1 MATQPAVVKQSDL
14 LNQLVLDRS
23 TMEELG
29 RVEVLWTYPAA
40 HRVFG
45 FICKSGFLGKH
56 KTAFKLPQ
64 IHTLGA
70 SSILVHSQPE
80 ATDSEKVQQ
89 LESLL
94 HCEVWS
100 DTGNKIGRI
109 TDYLFSLQTGEIS
122 HYLFSSSGWGGITGT
137 IYQLPPNYILSVGSK
152 RVLVPEAAARSF
164 AVYREGIPQKLNKA
178 REVLKEDYSQVAQE
192 LRSFVRQ
199 AQTVAEQVKAQA
211 QTVAEQAQ
219 AQAQAAAEQAKEKAQ
234 SRAEQLREKTHTFTE
249 QAKTRSQEFGEQ
261 IQDPDS
267 WLDDDFFDEPTATTP
282 EPSPKTHTTPPPPPP
297 PAPERTA
304 TANATTVPIT
314 PPPPVNP
321 TAAPKA
327 TTQAPD
333 DEWDDDELWKE
344 DEPVV
349 RGTRPPS
356 QSDDDED
363 DDDPWI

>member
-29 RVEVLWTYPAA
+29 RVEMLWTYPAA

-100 DTGNKIGRI
+100 DAGNKIGRV

-152 RVLVPEAAARSF
+152 RVLVPEAAVRSF
-164 AVYREGIPQKLNKA
+164 AVYREGIHQKLSKA

-192 LRSFVRQ
+192 LRSFV
-199 AQTVAEQVKAQA
+199 KQA
-211 QTVAEQAQ
+211 QTVAEQAK
-219 AQAQAAAEQAKEKAQ
+219 AQAQAAAEQAKERAQ

-249 QAKTRSQEFGEQ
+249 QAKTRSQEFVEHV
-261 IQDPDS
+261 QDPDS
-267 WLDDDFFDEPTATTP
+267 WLDDDFFDEPTPATP
-282 EPSPKTHTTPPPPPP
+282 EPPSKTQQAPVSPPPQPQ
-297 PAPERTA
+297 AAERTA

-327 TTQAPD
+327 TTQAID
-333 DEWDDDELWKE
+333 DEWDDDEWEE

-349 RGTRPPS
+349 SGTHTVDRS
-356 QSDDDED
+356 VDDED

>member
-29 RVEVLWTYPAA
+29 RVEMLWTYPAA

-100 DTGNKIGRI
+100 DAGNKIGRV

-152 RVLVPEAAARSF
+152 RVLVPEAAVRSF
-164 AVYREGIPQKLNKA
+164 AVYREGIHQKLTKA

-199 AQTVAEQVKAQA
+199 AQTVAEQAK
-211 QTVAEQAQ
+211 
-219 AQAQAAAEQAKEKAQ
+219 AQAQAAAEQAKERAQ

-249 QAKTRSQEFGEQ
+249 QAKTRSQEFVEHV
-261 IQDPDS
+261 QDQDS
-267 WLDDDFFDEPTATTP
+267 WLDDDFFDEPTVATP
-282 EPSPKTHTTPPPPPP
+282 EPSPQTQQPPPPSPQT
-297 PAPERTA
+297 PERTV
-304 TANATTVPIT
+304 TANSTTVPIT
-314 PPPPVNP
+314 PPPPANP
-321 TAAPKA
+321 TAAPKTPA
-327 TTQAPD
+327 QTPD
-333 DEWDDDELWKE
+333 DEWDDDEWEE

-349 RGTRPPS
+349 SGTHVVNRH
-356 QSDDDED
+356 DEDED

>member
-1 MATQPAVVKQSDL
+1 MTTQPAVVKQSDL

-100 DTGNKIGRI
+100 DAGNKIGRI

-152 RVLVPEAAARSF
+152 RVLVPESAVQSF
-164 AVYREGIPQKLNKA
+164 AVYREGIHQKLSKA

-192 LRSFVRQ
+192 LRWFVRQ
-199 AQTVAEQVKAQA
+199 AQTAAEHAK
-211 QTVAEQAQ
+211 

-234 SRAEQLREKTHTFTE
+234 SQAEQLREKTHTFTE
-249 QAKTRSQEFGEQ
+249 QAKTRSQEFVEQ
-261 IQDPDS
+261 IPDPDS
-267 WLDDDFFDEPTATTP
+267 WLDDDFFDEPTPATP
-282 EPSPKTHTTPPPPPP
+282 EPAPKTHTTPPPPPP
-297 PAPERTA
+297 QPQAPERTA
-304 TANATTVPIT
+304 TANVASTPIT

-321 TAAPKA
+321 TAPPKA
-327 TTQAPD
+327 TAQPAD
-333 DEWDDDELWKE
+333 DEWDDDELWEE

-349 RGTRPPS
+349 SGTYAAN
-356 QSDDDED
+356 QSVDDED

>member
-100 DTGNKIGRI
+100 DAGSKIGRI

-122 HYLFSSSGWGGITGT
+122 HYLFASSGWGGIAGT

-152 RVLVPEAAARSF
+152 RVLVPEAAVRSF
-164 AVYREGIPQKLNKA
+164 AVYREGIHQKLSKA

-199 AQTVAEQVKAQA
+199 AQTVAEQAK
-211 QTVAEQAQ
+211 

-234 SRAEQLREKTHTFTE
+234 SRAEQLQAEIHTFTE
-249 QAKTRSQEFGEQ
+249 KANTRDQKFGEHV
-261 IQDPDS
+261 QDVDS
-267 WLDDDFFDEPTATTP
+267 WLDDDFFDELSPETPT
-282 EPSPKTHTTPPPPPP
+282 PSPKTYTTPPPPPP
-297 PAPERTA
+297 QPQAPERTVA
-304 TANATTVPIT
+304 ANATSTPIT
-314 PPPPVNP
+314 PPPPP
-321 TAAPKA
+321 HATAAAKSPVQ
-327 TTQAPD
+327 TPD
-333 DEWDDDELWKE
+333 DEWEDDEWEE

-349 RGTRPPS
+349 RGTYTVN
-356 QSDDDED
+356 QNKDDED